1 MQKIMISDSKFKL
14 PTQIAIILVCLLFGY
29 SNALVGQELNI
40 NVTVNAP
47 RIQNIDPKLFQTFE
61 SELTNFFNNT
71 KWTEDEY
78 EDFEKIEG
86 NVSINIIEDLN
97 ETTFRADIQVK
108 SIRPVYNS
116 TYKTQ
121 TLNYQDKG
129 VIITYNELQPIRNSF
144 NSYFDPLSS
153 LMTFYA
159 FMVLGFDYDSFEIYG
174 GDEHFKI
181 ARDIIN
187 RLPAS
192 VAEKTGW
199 DPKIRS
205 NISRFNAIEEI
216 LSPRMR
222 PYRQAI
228 YEYHIKSLD
237 QMTTNAAKSRA
248 VMTSALTSIGEV
260 NASILDSGILQMF
273 SDSKRVEI
281 IEIFKGA
288 PRGDKSK
295 VHGIM
300 VKVDPAKASE
310 YDPIN

>member
-1 MQKIMISDSKFKL
+1 MISGSTFKIQTL
-14 PTQIAIILVCLLFGY
+14 IVFTLLGLLLGY
-29 SNALVGQELNI
+29 SSSVMGQELKV
-40 NVTVNAP
+40 NVSVNAP

-61 SELTNFFNNT
+61 SELSIFFNNT
-71 KWTEDEY
+71 KWTEDEF

-86 NVSINIIEDLN
+86 NVSVNIIEDIN
-97 ETTFRADIQVK
+97 ETTFRADIQVQA
-108 SIRPVYNS
+108 IRPVFNS

-153 LMTFYA
+153 LLSFYA
-159 FMVLGFDYDSFEIYG
+159 FMILGFDYDSFEIYG
-174 GDEHFKI
+174 GDDHFKV

-187 RLPAS
+187 SLPAS
-192 VAEKTGW
+192 VAERPGW
-199 DPKIRS
+199 DPKNRS
-205 NISRFNAIEEI
+205 NISRFNVIEEI

-237 QMTTNAAKSRA
+237 HMTENAAKSRA

-273 SDSKRVEI
+273 SDSKRIEI

-288 PRGDKSK
+288 PRGDKTK

-300 VKVDPAKASE
+300 VKVDPARASE